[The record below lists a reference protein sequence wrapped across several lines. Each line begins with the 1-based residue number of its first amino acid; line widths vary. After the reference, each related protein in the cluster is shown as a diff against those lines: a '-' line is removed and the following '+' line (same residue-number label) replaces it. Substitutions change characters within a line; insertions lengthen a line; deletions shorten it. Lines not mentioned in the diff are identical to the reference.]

1 MPTIKKRVNL
11 SIPDEVYER
20 LQAYKAKQGISND
33 AAACLQLIVKQL
45 NGEEKVEK
53 LLDFISG
60 QNVETL
66 NKLSQEGISTLL
78 EVQKRRNADG

>member
-20 LQAYKAKQGISND
+20 LQSYKAKQGISND

-78 EVQKRRNADG
+78 EAQKRQKADG